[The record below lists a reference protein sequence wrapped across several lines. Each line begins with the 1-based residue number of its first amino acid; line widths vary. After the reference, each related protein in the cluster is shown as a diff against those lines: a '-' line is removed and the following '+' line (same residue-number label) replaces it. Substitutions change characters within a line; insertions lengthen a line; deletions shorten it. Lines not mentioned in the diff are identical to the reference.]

1 MYSIMQR
8 KVLNIDS
15 QLKKGIIEYFV
26 LAVLNNK
33 DSYGYEIVKSI
44 SNHLPITESTLYPI
58 LKRLEKQEKVQTYSK
73 EYNGRL
79 RKYYE
84 ITEAGLASIYDFLN
98 NWSQMEDI
106 HDFIKRSVNE

>member
-1 MYSIMQR
+1 MYSIVQ
-8 KVLNIDS
+8 KEVLVVDS

-44 SNHLPITESTLYPI
+44 SHHLPITESTLYPI
-58 LKRLEKQEKVQTYSK
+58 LKRLEKQDKVKTYSK

-84 ITEAGLASIYDFLN
+84 ITELGLASIYDFLN
-98 NWSQMEDI
+98 SWSQMENI
-106 HDFIKRSVNE
+106 HDFIERSVRK